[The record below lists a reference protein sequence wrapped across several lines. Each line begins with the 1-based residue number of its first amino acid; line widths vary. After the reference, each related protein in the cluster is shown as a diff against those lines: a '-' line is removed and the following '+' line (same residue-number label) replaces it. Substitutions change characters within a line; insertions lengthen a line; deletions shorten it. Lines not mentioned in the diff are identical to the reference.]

1 MSHLA
6 INVLWLTSLIL
17 PALLFLTMNHFK
29 SRIVTTIRALLSIA
43 GGWLFMFAYAI
54 AAQSLSS
61 DLLVPV
67 NGAAL
72 AFALTFGWVLPAVI
86 VAVCWL
92 VAYFVR
98 SHLAHND

>member
-17 PALLFLTMNHFK
+17 PALLFLTKNNFK
-29 SRIVTTIRALLSIA
+29 SRIVTTLRALLSIA

-54 AAQSLSS
+54 AAQSLSA
-61 DLLVPV
+61 DLSEPV
-67 NGAAL
+67 SGAAL
-72 AFALTFGWVLPAVI
+72 VFAATFGWILSAVI

-92 VAYFVR
+92 IAYFVR
-98 SHLAHND
+98 IHLAHND